1 MPVAHYCC
9 MQLQGLSRRAIP
21 EKPQRK
27 STKATDPVALKYAI
41 DEINAYIAIRDN
53 LFAEA
58 EETATNAILH
68 RLCLA
73 NDFVQSCLKPARSPY
88 EIQFLPEQDAD
99 RERKRCAAIRARIAQ
114 LRAQATP

>member
-1 MPVAHYCC
+1 

-27 STKATDPVALKYAI
+27 STKTTDPVALKHAI

-53 LFAEA
+53 LLAEA
-58 EETATNAILH
+58 EETATNAILR

-73 NDFVQSCLKPARSPY
+73 NDFVQACLKPRGSPY
-88 EIQFLPEQDAD
+88 EMQFLPEPDAD
-99 RERKRCAAIRARIAQ
+99 RERKRCAAIKTRIVQ
-114 LRAQATP
+114 LRAQATA